1 MDYIVIGKTKDV
13 FGYTCEIWYNETLD
27 EIRFRVENP
36 EYIKRKRLYKNKN
49 LKQEIDVPKYLDV
62 IDFSAEEIVNLRN
75 KFPEYAD
82 AISRCA
88 FRLRLW

>member
-13 FGYTCEIWYNETLD
+13 FGYTCEVWYNETFD
-27 EIRFRVENP
+27 EISFRVQNP

-49 LKQEIDVPKYLDV
+49 LRQEIDIPEYLDV
-62 IDFSAEEIVNLRN
+62 IDFSAAEIVNLRN

>member
-13 FGYTCEIWYNETLD
+13 FGYTCEVWYNETFD
-27 EIRFRVENP
+27 EISFRVQNP

-49 LKQEIDVPKYLDV
+49 LKQEIGVPEYLDV
-62 IDFSAEEIVNLRN
+62 IDFSAVEIINLRN

>member
-13 FGYTCEIWYNETLD
+13 FEHTCEVRYNETLD
-27 EIRFRVENP
+27 EIRFRAKNP
-36 EYIKRKRLYKNKN
+36 EYIKRKKLYKNKK
-49 LKQEIDVPKYLDV
+49 LKQETGVPKYLDV
-62 IDFSAEEIVNLRN
+62 IDFSAAEIVNLRN
-75 KFPEYAD
+75 KFPDYAD

>member
-1 MDYIVIGKTKDV
+1 MDYIVVGKTKDA
-13 FGYTCEIWYNETLD
+13 FGHTCEVWYNETLD
-27 EIRFRVENP
+27 EIRFRAKNP
-36 EYIKRKRLYKNKN
+36 EYIKRKRLYKNKK

-62 IDFSAEEIVNLRN
+62 IDLSAVEIINLRN

>member
-13 FGYTCEIWYNETLD
+13 FGYTCEVWYSEMLD

-36 EYIKRKRLYKNKN
+36 EYIKRKRLYKNKK

-62 IDFSAEEIVNLRN
+62 IDFSAVEIINLRN

>member
-1 MDYIVIGKTKDV
+1 MDHIVIGKTKDV
-13 FGYTCEIWYNETLD
+13 FGYTCEVWYNETLD
-27 EIRFRVENP
+27 EIRFRVQNP

-62 IDFSAEEIVNLRN
+62 IDFSAAEIVNLRN
-75 KFPEYAD
+75 KFPEHAD